1 MLKADGSRKRKPLIN
16 RTKCTSAGC
25 VLNCG
30 QDIPFFKEVLIMA
43 TTCDACGHRD
53 NEVKSGTGV
62 ADEGTRIELRLTDT
76 SDLTRD
82 ILKVNAQNL
91 I

>member
-1 MLKADGSRKRKPLIN
+1 
-16 RTKCTSAGC
+16 
-25 VLNCG
+25 
-30 QDIPFFKEVLIMA
+30 MA

-53 NEVKSGTGV
+53 NEVKSGTGI

-82 ILKVNAQNL
+82 ILKVGATKPDLNGHFFIRVSHNAL
-91 I
+91 LTLAYDVCGKDLYT

>member
-1 MLKADGSRKRKPLIN
+1 
-16 RTKCTSAGC
+16 
-25 VLNCG
+25 
-30 QDIPFFKEVLIMA
+30 MA

-62 ADEGTRIELRLTDT
+62 ADKGTRIELQLTDT

-82 ILKVNAQNL
+82 ILKVNAQKL

>member
-1 MLKADGSRKRKPLIN
+1 MKPLID
-16 RTKCTSAGC
+16 RTKCTPVGC
-25 VLNCG
+25 VLNIRK
-30 QDIPFFKEVLIMA
+30 DIPFFKEVLIMA

-82 ILKVNAQNL
+82 ILKVNAQNM